1 MHFFINPIKNE
12 GPEPSVPLCPTP
24 LSANPP
30 KAVEAS
36 STIILIPQ
44 YKHYNVIQNSGAK
57 LGQEGETNLFIPH
70 SGSHDPHIVSGSLSC
85 LPFCE
90 ITFTCDAIR
99 RGRSLI
105 YAPENGR
112 IVIYL
117 VM

>member
-1 MHFFINPIKNE
+1 MKVLNLLA
-12 GPEPSVPLCPTP
+12 PLCPTP

-70 SGSHDPHIVSGSLSC
+70 SGSHDPHIVKDHYHASPSVKLH
-85 LPFCE
+85 LP
-90 ITFTCDAIR
+90 
-99 RGRSLI
+99 
-105 YAPENGR
+105 
-112 IVIYL
+112 
-117 VM
+117 VML